1 MNVKNNNQNYKP
13 DYVGWIFDEFYP
25 KLVDLPFDLIDWS
38 FNKFKKK
45 KDNRIILGTDE
56 SNKEY
61 HTYPVERNEHTLISG
76 EPGVGKSLLIIKTA
90 RQTINL
96 GIRTCVIDPGG
107 DAVKHIWQVVKDTSN
122 IVFYSLNEEL
132 QKDYKLGFNP
142 FYFISEDLDKLNQH
156 ISDLKDIIFPEQA
169 LEIPI
174 KGDFLLTSIVFFHNC
189 LPFYYLEKGVNPE
202 EIENL
207 LLEKQIN
214 FKDIELV
221 VNEDFRFFDLM
232 AEVLNTKCPFQ
243 RTDLAVKWIKYKEDK
258 KQLNYLMQASKR
270 FYDYTKNVESS
281 YLLES
286 SGLNILEDLKQNK
299 SVLLDLKT
307 VSPKVN
313 GLISSLILSKLAR
326 MHKKKI
332 LKGQTDLIIDEAKTL
347 TIPTLEEIITEC
359 RKDNLAVTL
368 AFQFVGQFNDQPKT
382 KLAIESAICHTCE
395 FKNEKGAVKEID
407 FKDIRELPKFKFIY
421 RHKGAEGNVKK
432 LLKVDITPIIREFD
446 YEPKG
451 LKKSIIQT
459 RRLKKLNNIYEY
471 FTTF

>member
-1 MNVKNNNQNYKP
+1 
-13 DYVGWIFDEFYP
+13 
-25 KLVDLPFDLIDWS
+25 
-38 FNKFKKK
+38 
-45 KDNRIILGTDE
+45 
-56 SNKEY
+56 
-61 HTYPVERNEHTLISG
+61 
-76 EPGVGKSLLIIKTA
+76 
-90 RQTINL
+90 
-96 GIRTCVIDPGG
+96 
-107 DAVKHIWQVVKDTSN
+107 
-122 IVFYSLNEEL
+122 
-132 QKDYKLGFNP
+132 
-142 FYFISEDLDKLNQH
+142 
-156 ISDLKDIIFPEQA
+156 
-169 LEIPI
+169 
-174 KGDFLLTSIVFFHNC
+174 
-189 LPFYYLEKGVNPE
+189 
-202 EIENL
+202 L